1 MATENPIYVDSS
13 KSAYADLSTKQ
24 YFLVKETAN
33 GIELCAAVTDKPC
46 GILQNDPKAGE
57 SAQVM
62 RLGKSKLVAG
72 AAIAI
77 GDQIGTDAAGKGAA
91 KVVGTNTTHYVVGSA
106 CEAAANANEII
117 TVVIDCMNIHRA
129 A

>member
-13 KSAYADLSTKQ
+13 KLAYVDLDTKQ
-24 YFLVKETAN
+24 YFFVKETAN
-33 GIELCAAVTDKPC
+33 GIEVCSGATDRPC

-72 AAIAI
+72 GTIAVS
-77 GDQIGTDAAGKGAA
+77 DQIGTDANGKGDKKIA
-91 KVVGTNTTHYVVGSA
+91 GTDTTEYVCGSA
-106 CEAAANANEII
+106 CEAGALNEII
-117 TVVIDCMNIHRA
+117 TVIVDCMNVHRA